1 MELLLHHLRFA
12 GTLAPMK
19 PSSSAIDGV
28 KGAQSVHRAIAVL
41 RVVAT
46 SGEAGAQPANIARE
60 LGLSVATTHRLVA
73 TLVQEAMIERS
84 PTTKRY
90 RIGPELVAL
99 GSTFDRRTLLRERLN
114 PTLRQLAK
122 ISGDSVFLHLRSGRF
137 ATCVAREEGSFPIRA
152 MTVDV
157 GSRRPLGVG
166 AGPLAVLAFL
176 PEAERASTIAGN
188 ASRFSEYGLTAQA
201 VQTMADRAVSLG
213 YALNDGRILPDMTA
227 IAVPIHTTHDRV
239 IGSVSIAAIN
249 SRMEP
254 KRRDSLAALLRREIG
269 RLTPLPE

>member
-1 MELLLHHLRFA
+1 MELLLHSLRFA

-99 GSTFDRRTLLRERLN
+99 GSTFD
-114 PTLRQLAK
+114 
-122 ISGDSVFLHLRSGRF
+122 
-137 ATCVAREEGSFPIRA
+137 
-152 MTVDV
+152 
-157 GSRRPLGVG
+157 
-166 AGPLAVLAFL
+166 
-176 PEAERASTIAGN
+176 
-188 ASRFSEYGLTAQA
+188 
-201 VQTMADRAVSLG
+201 
-213 YALNDGRILPDMTA
+213 
-227 IAVPIHTTHDRV
+227 
-239 IGSVSIAAIN
+239 
-249 SRMEP
+249 
-254 KRRDSLAALLRREIG
+254 
-269 RLTPLPE
+269 